1 MGSSSE
7 LILHPPET
15 SAPDLSYSS
24 KDHLHHNHPNTTNSN
39 LVSDNPFISSS
50 SSSKPSSATTQLI
63 DPSKP
68 TKPNSSILS
77 TSSSKDRHAKVNGRG
92 RRVRMPALCAARI
105 FQLTREL
112 GHRSEGETIEWL
124 LRQAEPAIIAATGSG
139 TFPSHAFT
147 ASGSLSQTPNSAS
160 SAPPGSNSPASA
172 RFPPGFVDFNS
183 GVAGMGLEFSGGS
196 VGFRHMPFTA
206 MLLQPSAVPQ
216 AGEAQ
221 RDHRVLEE

>member
-77 TSSSKDRHAKVNGRG
+77 TSSKDRHAKVNGRG